1 MWIEI
6 MNGPNLHR
14 IGTREPDIYG
24 TMPMDACLSL
34 LRQHYEGDLR
44 LTYFQSNHEGALIDR
59 LYELEEA
66 GAHGIVLNAGAYTHT
81 SLALADALRTIAI
94 PTIEVHLS
102 NIYAREQIRQTS
114 LLSPAC
120 RGVIS
125 GFGMDSYRLG
135 VESLMALLTS
145 SALSTIT
152 NQSK

>member
-1 MWIEI
+1 MQ
-6 MNGPNLHR
+6 G
-14 IGTREPDIYG
+14 
-24 TMPMDACLSL
+24 
-34 LRQHYEGDLR
+34 
-44 LTYFQSNHEGALIDR
+44 LIP
-59 LYELEEA
+59 
-66 GAHGIVLNAGAYTHT
+66 IP
-81 SLALADALRTIAI
+81 DALRTIAI

>member
-24 TMPMDACLSL
+24 IMPMDACLSL
-34 LRQHYEGDLR
+34 LRQRYEGDLC

>member
-1 MWIEI
+1 
-6 MNGPNLHR
+6 
-14 IGTREPDIYG
+14 
-24 TMPMDACLSL
+24 MDACLSL
-34 LRQHYEGDLR
+34 LRQRYEGDFR

-120 RGVIS
+120 RG
-125 GFGMDSYRLG
+125 FGMDSYRLG

-145 SALSTIT
+145 SAFSTIT

>member
-1 MWIEI
+1 

-14 IGTREPDIYG
+14 LGTREPDIYG
-24 TMPMDACLSL
+24 AMPMDACLSL
-34 LRQHYEGDLR
+34 LRQRYEGDLR

-81 SLALADALRTIAI
+81 SLALADALRTITI

>member
-14 IGTREPDIYG
+14 LGTREPDIYG
-24 TMPMDACLSL
+24 IMPMDACLSL
-34 LRQHYEGDLR
+34 LRQRYEGDLR

>member
-1 MWIEI
+1 

-24 TMPMDACLSL
+24 IMPMDACLSL
-34 LRQHYEGDLR
+34 LRQRYEGDLC